1 MSSRV
6 IRRIGYGLI
15 AGAFILL
22 VDALWVPAKAQVA
35 QLLLNVA
42 WEVTQTTGQPQRA
55 WPWADHYPV
64 ARFTAPAYDIDQIV
78 LGGDSGAVLAFAPGE
93 NLEAKSV
100 EGGARIISAHR
111 DTHFRFLK
119 NISLG
124 DEFVLEDRQGT
135 YRFKVV
141 NTDVVNAKTT
151 RIKPASNPNGLFLV
165 TCFPFDAL
173 QAGGDERFVVTAEP
187 VSENTKVDAI

>member
-1 MSSRV
+1 MSSR
-6 IRRIGYGLI
+6 IKRRLGFALI

-22 VDALWVPAKAQVA
+22 VDALWIPAKAHVA
-35 QLLLNVA
+35 QLLLDAA
-42 WEVTQTTGQPQRA
+42 WEVTQRTGEPQQP

-64 ARFTAPAYDIDQIV
+64 ARFSAPAFDIDQIV

-119 NISLG
+119 HISLG
-124 DEFVLEDRQGT
+124 DELVLEDTTGT

-141 NTDVVNAKTT
+141 NTDVVNAKFT
-151 RIKPASNPNGLFLV
+151 RIQPSTNPKGLFLV
-165 TCFPFDAL
+165 TCYPFEAL
-173 QAGGDERFVVTAEP
+173 SSGGDERFVVTAERIQED
-187 VSENTKVDAI
+187 VLL

>member
-1 MSSRV
+1 MSSRA
-6 IRRIGYGLI
+6 IRRLGYGLI

-42 WEVTQTTGQPQRA
+42 WEVTQNTGQPQRA

-124 DEFVLEDRQGT
+124 DEFVLEDRKGT

-173 QAGGDERFVVTAEP
+173 QAGRDERFVVTAEP